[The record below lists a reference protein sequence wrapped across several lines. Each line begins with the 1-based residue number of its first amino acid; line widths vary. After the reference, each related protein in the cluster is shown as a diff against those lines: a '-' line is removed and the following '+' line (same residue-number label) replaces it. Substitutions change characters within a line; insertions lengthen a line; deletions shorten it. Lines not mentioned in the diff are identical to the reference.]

1 MRYAVIDIETT
12 AIDTAADYIE
22 PASAPAN
29 YKDEA
34 KIAAYVKDATA
45 EKVQKA
51 GLDPD
56 LNRIVC
62 IGWRFHD
69 STHVGAVS
77 CRSEEAEAN
86 ALGYFWGQVRNCG
99 LITFNGR
106 RFDLPVLI
114 RRSMYLGVKH
124 APVNMD
130 RYRSPH
136 IDLFEKLTFGGAIT
150 AHSLKFY
157 AKRLGLE
164 LKDEITGKD
173 IAALVKAGTEAADE
187 AARDACWHAIE
198 MHCKSDVNLTFQ
210 LAERMGVLES
220 VTYPEAQ
227 MAAEAGAF

>member
-12 AIDTAADYIE
+12 AIDSAADYVE

-29 YKDEA
+29 YKDAE

-62 IGWRFHD
+62 LGWRFHD

-77 CRSEEAEAN
+77 CRSEEAETN

-136 IDLFEKLTFGGAIT
+136 IDLFERLTFGGAIT

-164 LKDEITGKD
+164 TADTVSGKD
-173 IAALVKAGTEAADE
+173 IASLVQAAREAAAE
-187 AARDACWHAIE
+187 PTRDAIWKQIE
-198 MHCKSDVNLTFQ
+198 DHCKSDVNLTYQ
-210 LAERMGVLES
+210 LAERMGVLEPIEES
-220 VTYPEAQ
+220 QAV
-227 MAAEAGAF
+227 GF